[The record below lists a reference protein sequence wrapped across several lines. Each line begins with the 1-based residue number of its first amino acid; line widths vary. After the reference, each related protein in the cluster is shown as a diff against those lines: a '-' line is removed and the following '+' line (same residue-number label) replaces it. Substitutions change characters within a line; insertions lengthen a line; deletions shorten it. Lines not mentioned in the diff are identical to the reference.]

1 MSVKVMPW
9 LEVLIL
15 VLVWLLVYKEMKSML
30 LDST

>member
-1 MSVKVMPW
+1 MSVKEMPW
-9 LEVLIL
+9 LEELIL